1 MKLKK
6 SVFKYQ
12 GACCNKLHQIFKRL
26 FEFYSRL
33 QIKIVSKNRFKKS
46 FQILNGE
53 TTKRILL
60 FDISRDDM
68 LFYMIDSYM
77 HNLMCNNHAVTN
89 SYNEDWHWCNFH
101 HHHRFHI
108 SGMIYDNIDSYK
120 PDSCYIHQW
129 SPKRHSIDCSLH
141 NCRLA
146 GLVLVSVVLAA
157 ALACSLAV
165 VLVCLLALVLVL
177 SHTDTDDST

>member
-1 MKLKK
+1 M
-6 SVFKYQ
+6 
-12 GACCNKLHQIFKRL
+12 
-26 FEFYSRL
+26 
-33 QIKIVSKNRFKKS
+33 
-46 FQILNGE
+46 
-53 TTKRILL
+53 
-60 FDISRDDM
+60 
-68 LFYMIDSYM
+68 
-77 HNLMCNNHAVTN
+77 TN

-120 PDSCYIHQW
+120 LDSCYIRQW
-129 SPKRHSIDCSLH
+129 TPKRHSIDCNRH

-165 VLVCLLALVLVL
+165 VLVYLLALVLVL